1 MADSMLLQVQTLNN
15 MYFGQFNKKLS
26 EQKVSVGIKSQL
38 RSFDHLIEETL
49 DGDILIDHETTNFKS
64 LEEARQYIVQEY
76 NTELLEQE
84 TAQDLYEEISDIKIA
99 DIIKEHH
106 NIKVTDTLIES
117 YVELASSKLFTID
130 PVATDIRNLNKI
142 DKLIEGKID
151 FKLNDGSVVAI
162 NKDTQ
167 VYINNL
173 LQNHNDVVEY
183 MRENTENF
191 LSVIKQI
198 KE

>member
-1 MADSMLLQVQTLNN
+1 MLLRVQISNN

-38 RSFDHLIEETL
+38 RSFDHLIEETI
-49 DGDILIDHETTNFKS
+49 DGNILIDHESTKFKS
-64 LEEARQYIVQEY
+64 LEEARQHIVQHY

-84 TAQDLYEEISDIKIA
+84 IAQDIYEEISDIKIA

-117 YVELASSKLFTID
+117 YVELASSKIFTVD
-130 PVATDIRNLNKI
+130 PVAADIRNLNKF
-142 DKLIEGKID
+142 DKLIENKID
-151 FKLNDGSVVAI
+151 FKLNDGSIVAI

-167 VYINNL
+167 NYINNL
-173 LQNHNDVVEY
+173 LQNHNEIVEH
-183 MRENTENF
+183 MRENKENF

-198 KE
+198 EE